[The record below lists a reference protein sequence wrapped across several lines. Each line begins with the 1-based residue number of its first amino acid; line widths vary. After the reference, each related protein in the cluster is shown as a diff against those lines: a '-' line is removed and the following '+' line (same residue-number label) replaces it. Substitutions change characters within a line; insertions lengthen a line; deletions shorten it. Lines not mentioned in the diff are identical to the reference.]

1 MSFEEVRNNAQFVRF
16 ADGELEGRRSGY
28 DDGALSVSNHGRL
41 ASFLQWSA
49 IASGAGQALGKAL
62 FRTKA
67 YASGGE
73 VEEEHGPADGGGFLS
88 TAPVGSLFPFLQWH
102 NWYNIYK
109 GTRNEI
115 VAAGGEAAISALV
128 GAVTGPTGAAAAGAA
143 TALTSTVTSVV
154 QTLSSASQ
162 NLRQTAPKLV
172 QPQLRTLEQRIGPQI
187 DRSTTINVIKSAPY
201 GATVTNDP
209 LRDRLST
216 YLSHVR

>member
-1 MSFEEVRNNAQFVRF
+1 MSFEDVRDNTQFVRF
-16 ADGELEGRRSGY
+16 ADGEIEGRRTGY
-28 DDGALSVSNHGRL
+28 DDGALSVSRPGRL
-41 ASFLQWSA
+41 APFLQWSTM
-49 IASGAGQALGKAL
+49 ASGAGQALGKAL
-62 FRTKA
+62 FKTKA

-73 VEEEHGPADGGGFLS
+73 VEEEHGPTDTGGFLS
-88 TAPVGSLFPFLQWH
+88 TAPVGSLFPFLQWN

-115 VAAGGEAAISALV
+115 IAAGGEAAISTLV
-128 GAVTGPTGAAAAGAA
+128 GAVTGPAGAAAAGAA

-154 QTLSSASQ
+154 ETLSSASN

-172 QPQLRTLEQRIGPQI
+172 QPQLRTLEGRLGPEI
-187 DRSTTINVIKSAPY
+187 DRSTTINVIKPERLGPAF
-201 GATVTNDP
+201 TNDP